1 MDFYIADFV
10 CFSRRLIVE
19 LDGSQHAESASDAKR
34 DAFLQSQGFRV
45 VRVWNNDLFT
55 NQDAVAQLI
64 LSALAAPPLPNPSPA
79 RGEGLDGHPMRQR
92 RR

>member
-34 DAFLQSQGFRV
+34 DAFLQSQGFRL
-45 VRVWNNDLFT
+45 VRV
-55 NQDAVAQLI
+55 
-64 LSALAAPPLPNPSPA
+64 
-79 RGEGLDGHPMRQR
+79 
-92 RR
+92 